1 MCIPALFIGAL
12 SRTKSTT
19 LVLAEERVLAKLWII
34 RCAIFT
40 ATIKFIV
47 YITSVTR
54 MIHNSTTITTGSSI
68 ISLTGATILALL
80 MAMII
85 IIITSLMPL
94 PALAQS
100 DTIGGGEAAENN
112 NSSTTTTLITNANT
126 SSTISGEELTFKDL
140 FARVNSSVVQITSS
154 GILNFSSPMLP
165 PDGGDGTAIGSG
177 FVIDREGHV
186 ATNNHVIANARNVSV
201 AFSDGSVYTAK
212 VIGSDPFSDSAVLEL
227 QNVTAEKLVP
237 LPLGNSS
244 NLAVGDEVAAIGS
257 PFGLAGSMSTGVVS
271 GLGRLIPSLDIPPG
285 NNNNNDTNNNDND
298 TIIDGGQAFSIPN
311 IIQTDTAINP
321 GNSGGPLLNLK
332 GEVIGM
338 NTAGL
343 SESGASSG
351 VGFAVPSDTLKVIL
365 PALIANGSYVHPW
378 IGVSGTDVTPEIAIE
393 LGLKEARG
401 FLVIDIVMGSPAE
414 RAGIRGGDMPVATGA
429 IPGFQGGQGPTTT
442 SNNNLLQLGGD
453 IILGVDNQ
461 TVNKIDDLLSYI
473 ESNKK
478 AGDTVTLMILRD
490 GEMMPIDLVLGARE
504 SPPYRLG

>member
-1 MCIPALFIGAL
+1 
-12 SRTKSTT
+12 
-19 LVLAEERVLAKLWII
+19 
-34 RCAIFT
+34 
-40 ATIKFIV
+40 
-47 YITSVTR
+47 
-54 MIHNSTTITTGSSI
+54 MIHNTTITTITGSSI
-68 ISLTGATILALL
+68 ISLVCVAVLALL
-80 MAMII
+80 MAMMII
-85 IIITSLMPL
+85 IIASLTPL
-94 PALAQS
+94 QALAQS
-100 DTIGGGEAAENN
+100 DATT
-112 NSSTTTTLITNANT
+112 NSS
-126 SSTISGEELTFKDL
+126 SSVDLTFKDL

-154 GILNFSSPMLP
+154 GIPSYTLPTPP

-401 FLVIDIVMGSPAE
+401 FLVIDIVMGSPAD
-414 RAGIRGGDMPVATGA
+414 RAGIRGGDMPVAIGGA
-429 IPGFQGGQGPTTT
+429 IPGFQGGQGPPPPTTTT
-442 SNNNLLQLGGD
+442 SNLLELGGD

-478 AGDTVTLMILRD
+478 AGDTVTFMVLRD
-490 GEMMPIDLVLGARE
+490 GEMMSIDLVLGAR
-504 SPPYRLG
+504 PPA

>member
-1 MCIPALFIGAL
+1 
-12 SRTKSTT
+12 
-19 LVLAEERVLAKLWII
+19 
-34 RCAIFT
+34 
-40 ATIKFIV
+40 
-47 YITSVTR
+47 
-54 MIHNSTTITTGSSI
+54 MIHNTTITTITGSSI
-68 ISLTGATILALL
+68 ISLVCVAVLALL
-80 MAMII
+80 MAMMII
-85 IIITSLMPL
+85 IIASLTPL
-94 PALAQS
+94 QALAQS
-100 DTIGGGEAAENN
+100 DATT
-112 NSSTTTTLITNANT
+112 NSS
-126 SSTISGEELTFKDL
+126 SSVDLTFKDL

-154 GILNFSSPMLP
+154 GIPSYTLPTPP
-165 PDGGDGTAIGSG
+165 PDGDGTAIGSG

-186 ATNNHVIANARNVSV
+186 ATNNHVIANAQNVSV

-271 GLGRLIPSLDIPPG
+271 GLGRLIPSLAAPPG
-285 NNNNNDTNNNDND
+285 NNNNNNDTNNNDNIT
-298 TIIDGGQAFSIPN
+298 TIIGAFSLPN

-338 NTAGL
+338 NTAIL
-343 SESGASSG
+343 SESGAASG

-414 RAGIRGGDMPVATGA
+414 RAGIRGGDMPVA
-429 IPGFQGGQGPTTT
+429 IPGFQGGQGPPPPTTT

-490 GEMMPIDLVLGARE
+490 GEMMPIDLVLGAR
-504 SPPYRLG
+504 PPA

>member
-1 MCIPALFIGAL
+1 
-12 SRTKSTT
+12 
-19 LVLAEERVLAKLWII
+19 
-34 RCAIFT
+34 
-40 ATIKFIV
+40 
-47 YITSVTR
+47 
-54 MIHNSTTITTGSSI
+54 MIHNTTITTITGSSI
-68 ISLTGATILALL
+68 ISLVCVAVLALL
-80 MAMII
+80 MAMMII
-85 IIITSLMPL
+85 IASLTPL
-94 PALAQS
+94 QALAQS

-271 GLGRLIPSLDIPPG
+271 GLGRLIPSLAAPPG
-285 NNNNNDTNNNDND
+285 NNNNNNDTNNNDNIT
-298 TIIDGGQAFSIPN
+298 TIIGAFSLPN

-321 GNSGGPLLNLK
+321 GNSGGPLLDLK

-338 NTAGL
+338 NTAIL
-343 SESGASSG
+343 SESGATSG
-351 VGFAVPSDTLKVIL
+351 VGFAVPSDTLRVIL

-378 IGVSGTDVTPEIAIE
+378 IGVSGTDVTPEIALE

-478 AGDTVTLMILRD
+478 AGDTVTFMVLRD

>member
-12 SRTKSTT
+12 SRTKSTK
-19 LVLAEERVLAKLWII
+19 LVFAEERVLAKLWII
-34 RCAIFT
+34 RYAIFT

-54 MIHNSTTITTGSSI
+54 MIRNNTTITTASSI
-68 ISLTGATILALL
+68 ISLTGATVLALL
-80 MAMII
+80 MAMMI

-94 PALAQS
+94 QALAQS
-100 DTIGGGEAAENN
+100 DTIGGGQATENN
-112 NSSTTTTLITNANT
+112 NSSTTTTPITNANT

-165 PDGGDGTAIGSG
+165 PDGDGTAIGSG

-227 QNVTAEKLVP
+227 QNVSAEKLIP

-257 PFGLAGSMSTGVVS
+257 PFGLTGSMSTGVVS
-271 GLGRLIPSLDIPPG
+271 GLGRLIPSLAAPPG
-285 NNNNNDTNNNDND
+285 NNNNNNDTNNDDND

-321 GNSGGPLLNLK
+321 GNSGGPLLDLK

-378 IGVSGTDVTPEIAIE
+378 IGVSGTDVTPEIALE

-401 FLVIDIVMGSPAE
+401 FLVIDIVMGSPAN
-414 RAGIRGGDMPVATGA
+414 RAGIRGGDMPVDIGGA
-429 IPGFQGGQGPTTT
+429 IAGLQGGQGPT
-442 SNNNLLQLGGD
+442 SNLLELGGD

-478 AGDTVTLMILRD
+478 AGDTVTLMVLRD

-504 SPPYRLG
+504 SPPPYRMG

>member
-1 MCIPALFIGAL
+1 MCIPALFIGAPY
-12 SRTKSTT
+12 RTKSTK
-19 LVLAEERVLAKLWII
+19 LVFAEERVLAILWII

-54 MIHNSTTITTGSSI
+54 MIHNNTTITSGSSI
-68 ISLTGATILALL
+68 ISLTGATVLALL
-80 MAMII
+80 MAII

-94 PALAQS
+94 QALAQN
-100 DTIGGGEAAENN
+100 DTIGGGQAAENN
-112 NSSTTTTLITNANT
+112 NSSSTTTLITSANT
-126 SSTISGEELTFKDL
+126 SSIISSEEFTFRDL

-154 GILNFSSPMLP
+154 GILNFSSPTLP
-165 PDGGDGTAIGSG
+165 PDGDDGSQPPQPRTAIGSG
-177 FVIDREGHV
+177 YVIDREGHV
-186 ATNNHVIANARNVSV
+186 ATNYHVIANARNVSV

-227 QNVTAEKLVP
+227 QNVTAEKLIP

-244 NLAVGDEVAAIGS
+244 NLAVGDEVAAIGN

-271 GLGRLIPSLDIPPG
+271 GLGRLIPSLDIPPD
-285 NNNNNDTNNNDND
+285 NNNNNDTNNNDNIT
-298 TIIDGGQAFSIPN
+298 TIIGAFSLPN

-338 NTAGL
+338 NTAIL
-343 SESGASSG
+343 SESGAASG

-378 IGVSGTDVTPEIAIE
+378 IGVSGTDVTPEIALE

-414 RAGIRGGDMPVATGA
+414 RAGIR
-429 IPGFQGGQGPTTT
+429 
-442 SNNNLLQLGGD
+442 
-453 IILGVDNQ
+453 
-461 TVNKIDDLLSYI
+461 
-473 ESNKK
+473 
-478 AGDTVTLMILRD
+478 
-490 GEMMPIDLVLGARE
+490 
-504 SPPYRLG
+504 

>member
-1 MCIPALFIGAL
+1 MCIPALFIGAPY
-12 SRTKSTT
+12 RTKSTK
-19 LVLAEERVLAKLWII
+19 LVFAEERVLAILWII

-186 ATNNHVIANARNVSV
+186 ATNNHVIANAQNVSV

-227 QNVTAEKLVP
+227 QNVTAEKLIP

-271 GLGRLIPSLDIPPG
+271 GLGRLIPSLAAPPG
-285 NNNNNDTNNNDND
+285 NNNNNNDTNNNDNIT
-298 TIIDGGQAFSIPN
+298 TIIGAFSLPN

-321 GNSGGPLLNLK
+321 GNSGGPLLDLK

-338 NTAGL
+338 NTAIL
-343 SESGASSG
+343 SESGATSG
-351 VGFAVPSDTLKVIL
+351 VGFAVPSDTLRVIL

-378 IGVSGTDVTPEIAIE
+378 IGVSGTDVTPEIALE

-401 FLVIDIVMGSPAE
+401 FLVIDIVMGSPAD

-442 SNNNLLQLGGD
+442 SNNLLQLGGD

-478 AGDTVTLMILRD
+478 AGDTVTFMVLRD
-490 GEMMPIDLVLGARE
+490 GEIMSIDLVLGARP
-504 SPPYRLG
+504 SPPPYRIG

>member
-1 MCIPALFIGAL
+1 
-12 SRTKSTT
+12 
-19 LVLAEERVLAKLWII
+19 
-34 RCAIFT
+34 
-40 ATIKFIV
+40 
-47 YITSVTR
+47 
-54 MIHNSTTITTGSSI
+54 MIHNTTITTITGSSI
-68 ISLTGATILALL
+68 ISLVCVAVLALL

-85 IIITSLMPL
+85 IIASLTPL
-94 PALAQS
+94 QALAQS
-100 DTIGGGEAAENN
+100 DATTT
-112 NSSTTTTLITNANT
+112 NSS
-126 SSTISGEELTFKDL
+126 SSVDLTFRDL

-154 GILNFSSPMLP
+154 GIPSYTLPTPPP

-271 GLGRLIPSLDIPPG
+271 GLGRLIPSLAAPPG
-285 NNNNNDTNNNDND
+285 NNNNNDTNNNDNIT
-298 TIIDGGQAFSIPN
+298 TIIGAFSLPN

-321 GNSGGPLLNLK
+321 GNSGGPLLDLK

-338 NTAGL
+338 NTAIL
-343 SESGASSG
+343 SESGATSG
-351 VGFAVPSDTLKVIL
+351 VGFAVPSDTLRVIL

-378 IGVSGTDVTPEIAIE
+378 IGVSGTDVTPEIALE

-401 FLVIDIVMGSPAE
+401 FLVIDIVMGSPAD

-442 SNNNLLQLGGD
+442 SNNLLQLGGD

-490 GEMMPIDLVLGARE
+490 GEMMPIDLVLGARQ
-504 SPPYRLG
+504 SPPYRIG

>member
-1 MCIPALFIGAL
+1 
-12 SRTKSTT
+12 
-19 LVLAEERVLAKLWII
+19 
-34 RCAIFT
+34 
-40 ATIKFIV
+40 
-47 YITSVTR
+47 
-54 MIHNSTTITTGSSI
+54 MIHNTTITTITGSSI
-68 ISLTGATILALL
+68 ISLVCVAVLALL
-80 MAMII
+80 MAMMII
-85 IIITSLMPL
+85 IIASLTPL
-94 PALAQS
+94 QALAQS
-100 DTIGGGEAAENN
+100 DATTT
-112 NSSTTTTLITNANT
+112 NSS
-126 SSTISGEELTFKDL
+126 SSVDLTFKDL

-154 GILNFSSPMLP
+154 GIPSYTLPTPPP

-271 GLGRLIPSLDIPPG
+271 GLGRLIPSLAAPPG
-285 NNNNNDTNNNDND
+285 NNNNNNDTNNNDNIT
-298 TIIDGGQAFSIPN
+298 TIIGAFSLPN

-321 GNSGGPLLNLK
+321 GNSGGPLLDLK

-338 NTAGL
+338 NTAIL
-343 SESGASSG
+343 SESGATSG
-351 VGFAVPSDTLKVIL
+351 VGFAVPSDTLRVIL

-378 IGVSGTDVTPEIAIE
+378 IGVSGTDVTPEIALE

-442 SNNNLLQLGGD
+442 SNNLLQLGGD

-478 AGDTVTLMILRD
+478 AGDTVTFMVLRD
-490 GEMMPIDLVLGARE
+490 GEMMPIDLVLGAR
-504 SPPYRLG
+504 PPA

>member
-1 MCIPALFIGAL
+1 
-12 SRTKSTT
+12 
-19 LVLAEERVLAKLWII
+19 
-34 RCAIFT
+34 
-40 ATIKFIV
+40 
-47 YITSVTR
+47 
-54 MIHNSTTITTGSSI
+54 MIHNTTITTITGSSI
-68 ISLTGATILALL
+68 ISLVCVAVLALL
-80 MAMII
+80 MAMMI

-100 DTIGGGEAAENN
+100 DATTTTTNSSSSQAANN
-112 NSSTTTTLITNANT
+112 NFSFTTATTMITNTTNSSTVF
-126 SSTISGEELTFKDL
+126 EERQQNDSVDLTFKDL

-154 GILNFSSPMLP
+154 GIPSYSLPTPPP
-165 PDGGDGTAIGSG
+165 PDGDGTAIGSG

-227 QNVTAEKLVP
+227 QNVSAEKLVP

-244 NLAVGDEVAAIGS
+244 NLAVGDEVAAIGN
-257 PFGLAGSMSTGVVS
+257 PFGLTGSMSTGIVS
-271 GLGRLIPSLDIPPG
+271 GLGRLIPSLAAPPG
-285 NNNNNDTNNNDND
+285 NNNNNDTNNNDNIT
-298 TIIDGGQAFSIPN
+298 TIIGAFSLPN

-321 GNSGGPLLNLK
+321 GNSGGPLLDLK

-338 NTAGL
+338 NTAIL

-378 IGVSGTDVTPEIAIE
+378 IGVSGTDVTPEIALE

-401 FLVIDIVMGSPAE
+401 FLVIDIVMGSPAN
-414 RAGIRGGDMPVATGA
+414 RAGIRGGDMPVDIGGA
-429 IPGFQGGQGPTTT
+429 IAGLQGGQGPT
-442 SNNNLLQLGGD
+442 SNLLELGGD

-478 AGDTVTLMILRD
+478 AGDTVTLMVLRD
-490 GEMMPIDLVLGARE
+490 GEMMPIDLVLGAR
-504 SPPYRLG
+504 P

>member
-1 MCIPALFIGAL
+1 
-12 SRTKSTT
+12 
-19 LVLAEERVLAKLWII
+19 
-34 RCAIFT
+34 
-40 ATIKFIV
+40 
-47 YITSVTR
+47 
-54 MIHNSTTITTGSSI
+54 MIHNTTITTITGSSI
-68 ISLTGATILALL
+68 ISLVCVAVLALL
-80 MAMII
+80 MAMMII
-85 IIITSLMPL
+85 IIASLTPL
-94 PALAQS
+94 QALAQS
-100 DTIGGGEAAENN
+100 DATT
-112 NSSTTTTLITNANT
+112 NSS
-126 SSTISGEELTFKDL
+126 SSVDLTFKDL

-154 GILNFSSPMLP
+154 GIPSYTLPTPPP

-321 GNSGGPLLNLK
+321 GNSGGPLLDLK

-378 IGVSGTDVTPEIAIE
+378 IGVSGTDVTPEIALE

-401 FLVIDIVMGSPAE
+401 FLVIDIVMGSPAD
-414 RAGIRGGDMPVATGA
+414 RAGIRGGDMPVA
-429 IPGFQGGQGPTTT
+429 IPGFPGGQGPT
-442 SNNNLLQLGGD
+442 
-453 IILGVDNQ
+453 
-461 TVNKIDDLLSYI
+461 
-473 ESNKK
+473 
-478 AGDTVTLMILRD
+478 
-490 GEMMPIDLVLGARE
+490 
-504 SPPYRLG
+504 